1 MQDGDRCRVLKIPD
15 TNEFITA
22 TATGGKKGVAVVTSN
37 VRDLGG
43 VTT

>member
-1 MQDGDRCRVLKIPD
+1 MQDGDRYRVLKTPD
-15 TNEFITA
+15 TNEFI

-37 VRDLGG
+37 VHDLGG